1 MLLKKYYKVYNNR
14 VLGCFNSFK
23 GINGDNHFY
32 MKLLLVLIIFNFSM
46 GIGFADE
53 KMSLRPNFNTEL
65 SSQAGRLSASN
76 IYLSYLSLD
85 LIYERMTIGIEKKHE
100 KKLLASILQINEGL
114 EDNLKVLYS
123 LVESDKDAKFIYELV
138 SITKSL
144 KDNSN
149 NLVKYIEKR
158 DNNSLNIF
166 YESHLDIWTKLKK
179 LFSKK

>member
-1 MLLKKYYKVYNNR
+1 MKKLLKKYCKVSSGR
-14 VLGCFNSFK
+14 VTKSFIGINNSFL
-23 GINGDNHFY
+23 
-32 MKLLLVLIIFNFSM
+32 KLFFIIILFNLN
-46 GIGFADE
+46 IWTVEADE
-53 KMSLRPNFNTEL
+53 KLSIRPNFNTEL

-85 LIYERMTIGIEKKHE
+85 LIYERMTIGIDKKHE
-100 KKLLASILQINEGL
+100 KKLLASLLQINEGL
-114 EDNLKVLYS
+114 QDNLKVLYS
-123 LVESDKDAKFIYELV
+123 LVESDRDAKFIYELV

-144 KDNSN
+144 KENSN
-149 NLVKYIEKR
+149 NLVQYIEKR